1 MVRFNLSEWITRLF
15 PPNPPA
21 AADCF
26 PHRTM
31 LAAGNQMKG
40 SIFVSDDILSRVQSI
55 MADTFDDDD
64 LTVTADT
71 TAADVE
77 DWDSLS
83 HIRLVVAIEREF
95 GIKFSNAEIEG
106 LQNVGDLVRAI
117 EAKQGA

>member
-1 MVRFNLSEWITRLF
+1 
-15 PPNPPA
+15 
-21 AADCF
+21 
-26 PHRTM
+26 M

>member
-1 MVRFNLSEWITRLF
+1 M
-15 PPNPPA
+15 
-21 AADCF
+21 
-26 PHRTM
+26 
-31 LAAGNQMKG
+31 
-40 SIFVSDDILSRVQSI
+40 SDDILSRVQSI

-106 LQNVGDLVRAI
+106 LQNVGDLIRAI
-117 EAKQGA
+117 EAKQGV